1 MASDGEWALVG
12 TQGVPTGRRRPGLL
26 FAPLRERFRC
36 RGTSVLCFVLARA
49 PHALGH
55 GTVRCRAGARRR
67 WSCGVRGPGS
77 GGHGWRAL
85 GCTQCL
91 VGLGEGAAASRPAL
105 QGFRRTRRQRVGV
118 RGGGSMV
125 GGRMLAGRWWWA
137 LGCTLLL
144 AARAEYGMRVA
155 WARVEGVTLQ
165 GFEDWTVRC
174 RIWAGVPR
182 SLSLTL
188 SLSLSLSLAC
198 SLALSR
204 SLSLSLPG
212 LSGMVRVSDVP
223 HERIVTHLHTFHA
236 VVDAGCRDAPP

>member
-1 MASDGEWALVG
+1 
-12 TQGVPTGRRRPGLL
+12 VPTGRRRPGLL

-91 VGLGEGAAASRPAL
+91 V
-105 QGFRRTRRQRVGV
+105 
-118 RGGGSMV
+118 V

-188 SLSLSLSLAC
+188 SLSLSLSRLLTC
-198 SLALSR
+198 SLSLALSLSPRAVRNGARLRR
-204 SLSLSLPG
+204 SSRKNSDASAHVSRRRGRRLQGCPPLECSVRSDELP
-212 LSGMVRVSDVP
+212 VSM
-223 HERIVTHLHTFHA
+223 RMRMC
-236 VVDAGCRDAPP
+236 VVM